1 MWVVVVL
8 DIFAACI
15 FPVFAMP
22 DFYSAWEDCQC
33 GKNTPMVS
41 QICWGVKKPL
51 TSLKTQACS

>member
-1 MWVVVVL
+1 M

-22 DFYSAWEDCQC
+22 DFYSAREDRQC

-41 QICWGVKKPL
+41 HICWGAKKPL